1 MAAIFWSNVGVDVQ
15 TALGGALTITAITKA
30 SPGVVTSAGHG
41 LVNGDYVY
49 LSVTGMYELDTRVA
63 RVANKTTDTFELE
76 GFNTT
81 TYSTFVSGTAKKIT
95 FGASM
100 ATAQGV
106 NASGG
111 EPEYAD
117 VTTIHDNIRKR
128 SPTVVSPMSMQI
140 ESFYDPADAALVEL
154 AAATDAKTQR
164 AIRLRFSGGSVMV
177 GAAYV
182 SAALVPTGSAQDIVK
197 TPVSLEFQGLPKVY
211 AS

>member
-15 TALGGALTITAITKA
+15 TALGATKTITGITKA
-30 SPGVVTSAGHG
+30 SPGVVTSNGHG
-41 LVNGDYVY
+41 LSDGDYVY
-49 LSVTGMYELDTRVA
+49 LEITGMYELNTRVA
-63 RVANKTTDTFELE
+63 RVANKTTDTFQLE

-81 TYSTFVSGTAKKIT
+81 GYSTFVSGTAKAIT

-106 NASGG
+106 NVSGG
-111 EPEYAD
+111 EPEFAD
-117 VTTIHDNIRKR
+117 TTTIHDNVRKR
-128 SPTVVSPMSMQI
+128 SPTVTSPMSMQI
-140 ESFYDPADAALVEL
+140 ESFYDPADSALVEL

-164 AIRLRFSGGSVMV
+164 AIRLRFAGGSVMV

-197 TPVSLEFQGLPKVY
+197 TPVALEFQGLPKVY

>member
-15 TALGGALTITAITKA
+15 TALGSPITLASITKA
-30 SPGVVTSAGHG
+30 NPGVAGSVAHG
-41 LVNGDYVY
+41 LSDGDFVY
-49 LSVTGMYELDTRVA
+49 LEIVGMYELNTRVA
-63 RVANKTTDTFELE
+63 RVANKANDTFQLE

-81 TYSTFVSGTAKKIT
+81 GYSTFVSGTAKKIT

-100 ATAQGV
+100 STAQGV
-106 NASGG
+106 NVSGG
-111 EPEYAD
+111 EPEFAD
-117 VTTIHDNIRKR
+117 TTTIHDNVRKR

-164 AIRLRFSGGSVMV
+164 AIKLRFAGGSLMV
-177 GAAYV
+177 GAAYC
-182 SAALVPTGSAQDIVK
+182 SAALVPTGTAQDIVK